1 MGSDGPIRHNRRLV
15 LGAQS
20 GQRLWIWTFQG
31 RLLQKHPM
39 DRFCQFLWRPR
50 PPSLLP
56 EEQKKEI
63 KKNMKKYQ
71 AQFELKDRMSQSKAS
86 KEMVEKRRKMKADFD
101 SWKAGAREEYEA
113 NKAWRV
119 AARNGLDTDSLSSN
133 VQDFDEEI
141 VEFLVDTKETVIE
154 E

>member
-1 MGSDGPIRHNRRLV
+1 
-15 LGAQS
+15 
-20 GQRLWIWTFQG
+20 
-31 RLLQKHPM
+31 
-39 DRFCQFLWRPR
+39 
-50 PPSLLP
+50 
-56 EEQKKEI
+56 
-63 KKNMKKYQ
+63 MKKYQ

-86 KEMVEKRRKMKADFD
+86 KEMIEKRRKMKMDFD
-101 SWKAGAREEYEA
+101 TWKAGAKAEYEA

-133 VQDFDEEI
+133 IQDFDEEI